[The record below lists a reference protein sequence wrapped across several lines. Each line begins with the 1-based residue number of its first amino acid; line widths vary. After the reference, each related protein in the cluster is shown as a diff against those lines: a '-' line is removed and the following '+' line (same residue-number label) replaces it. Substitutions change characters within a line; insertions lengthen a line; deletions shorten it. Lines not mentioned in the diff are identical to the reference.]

1 MSIGNAFNGV
11 FALMLL
17 MLLGVYMTRKKFLTH
32 EYYQFL
38 TNFIMKYTVPAML
51 FENAIENVT
60 VEFITDNGTMLLAPF
75 VTQLGGY
82 FVA

>member
-1 MSIGNAFNGV
+1 MKRDGREETMSIGNAFNGV

-38 TNFIMKYTVPAML
+38 TNFIM
-51 FENAIENVT
+51 
-60 VEFITDNGTMLLAPF
+60 
-75 VTQLGGY
+75 
-82 FVA
+82 

>member
-1 MSIGNAFNGV
+1 MKRDGREETMSIGNAFNGV

-51 FENAIENVT
+51 FET
-60 VEFITDNGTMLLAPF
+60 PSKM
-75 VTQLGGY
+75 
-82 FVA
+82 